1 MEEIEMNKKGS
12 NFNLALT
19 LVVPHPVTVKW
30 SPSDCPPIVSKETG
44 ATYVSNE
51 NVPSNCKWKKLK
63 SEEQLFNKKT
73 FQIWISKK
81 SEKNP

>member
-1 MEEIEMNKKGS
+1 MEEIEKNKKGS
-12 NFNLALT
+12 NFNLVLT

-51 NVPSNCKWKKLK
+51 KVPSNCKWKKLK
-63 SEEQLFNKKT
+63 SEEQLFNKKP
-73 FQIWISKK
+73 FKY
-81 SEKNP
+81 ELVKNQ

>member
-1 MEEIEMNKKGS
+1 MEEIEKNKKCS
-12 NFNLALT
+12 NFNLVLT

-63 SEEQLFNKKT
+63 SEEQLFNKKP
-73 FQIWISKK
+73 FKY
-81 SEKNP
+81 ELVKNQ

>member
-1 MEEIEMNKKGS
+1 MEEIEKNKKGS
-12 NFNLALT
+12 NLNLVLT

-63 SEEQLFNKKT
+63 SEEQLFNKKP
-73 FQIWISKK
+73 FKY
-81 SEKNP
+81 ELVKNQ